1 MTMTN
6 TPAKEPSKALIIA
19 AFAALYIIWGS
30 TYLGI
35 MYAIQSIPPFLMM
48 GARFLVAGGLLL
60 GWCLLKGEK
69 LPPLRSVG
77 AIALAGVLMLFIGNG
92 AVTWVEQYLP
102 SGLVAIIVA
111 TVPLWFVFLD
121 KRQWAYHFS
130 NRGIVLGLL
139 TGFAGVLLLFA
150 GKDTGIK
157 GDPVQVISFF
167 VLMAGSI
174 GWAVGSL
181 YAKYKPTEGSTTM
194 KAALQTLTA
203 GVLSFLVGG
212 LSGEGAQFSWSALT
226 ATSVG
231 ALAYLIVM
239 GSIVAYL
246 SYVWLLSVRPPS
258 LVGTYAYVNPII
270 AVLLGWSIAGEA
282 ISRQQV
288 LALVVI
294 LAGVLLVNF
303 AKEKKPAKSVQAKP
317 VQELAASGCSE

>member
-1 MTMTN
+1 MTN
-6 TPAKEPSKALIIA
+6 TLTKEPSKALIIA
-19 AFAALYIIWGS
+19 AFAALYLIWGS

-35 MYAIQSIPPFLMM
+35 RYALESIPPFFMM
-48 GARFLVAGGLLL
+48 GARFLVAGALLL

-69 LPPLRSVG
+69 LPPLRSVIS
-77 AIALAGVLMLFIGNG
+77 IALAGFLMLFIGNG

-111 TVPLWFVFLD
+111 SVPLLFVLLD
-121 KRQWAYHFS
+121 KRQWGYHFS

-139 TGFAGVLLLFA
+139 VGFAGVMLLFA
-150 GKDTGIK
+150 GKGAGDIK
-157 GDPVQVISFF
+157 GDPVQVLSFF

-181 YAKYKPTEGSTTM
+181 YAKYKPVEGSTTM

-203 GVLSFLVGG
+203 GVLSMVVGA
-212 LSGEGAQFSWSALT
+212 LAGEGSQFSWSGLT
-226 ATSVG
+226 AVSVG

-258 LVGTYAYVNPII
+258 LVGTYAYVNPVI
-270 AVLLGWSIAGEA
+270 AVFLGWGIAGET

-288 LALVVI
+288 LALAVI

-303 AKEKKPAKSVQAKP
+303 AKEKKTVKNVQPSPAKP
-317 VQELAASGCSE
+317 VAAAYCEE